1 MVEEKI
7 SHSSENTNEKN
18 QSSSFWKR
26 FIFFGAI
33 KKGNVSKVQ
42 NVLEKGF
49 DPNANLY
56 HGVTPLSLS
65 IKYERLEIVRTLL
78 KFSADPNLA
87 DENTGLTPLL
97 HCIIEDSPLEMMNA
111 LIQGN
116 ADLNQKDR
124 NGMSPLHHCV
134 NEGKLEPFRL
144 LLESGADPNVQ
155 DFDGVTCMNLA
166 KSSHGMSEFAEL
178 LLKHGADPMIKDKH
192 GKIYLM

>member
-1 MVEEKI
+1 MAEHDRSAAGSGFTKG
-7 SHSSENTNEKN
+7 
-18 QSSSFWKR
+18 QPASFWKR
-26 FIFFGAI
+26 LVFFGAI
-33 KKGNVSKVQ
+33 KSGNVSKVQ

-56 HGVTPLSLS
+56 HGVTPLSLAV
-65 IKYERLEIVRTLL
+65 KYERFEIVRTLL
-78 KFSADPNLA
+78 RFSADPDLA

-97 HCIIEDSPLEMMNA
+97 HCIIEDSPLEMMSV
-111 LIQGN
+111 LIRGN
-116 ADLNQKDR
+116 ADLNRKDG

>member
-1 MVEEKI
+1 MEKDRMQVDSI
-7 SHSSENTNEKN
+7 FVKAGPA
-18 QSSSFWKR
+18 SFWKR
-26 FIFFGAI
+26 FVFFGAI
-33 KKGNVSKVQ
+33 KSGNVSKVQ
-42 NVLEKGF
+42 KVLEKGL

-56 HGVTPLSLS
+56 HGVTPLSLA

-97 HCIIEDSPLEMMNA
+97 HCIIEDSPLEMMNV